1 MQIARQL
8 QPYVENIV
16 RIQTDGFILNRNI
29 DVNLDFGTNIG
40 QWKKEY
46 EGEIQIN
53 AVNDIMKF

>member
-8 QPYVENIV
+8 QPYAENIV

-29 DVNLDFGTNIG
+29 DINLDFGPNIG

-46 EGEIQIN
+46 EAEIQIN
-53 AVNDIMKF
+53 AVNDIIKF